1 MHPPVP
7 EPARE
12 PRHTKFWPKGLPRSL
27 SFPATSL
34 YVNLGAPRASMTAGW
49 SRSVRLSEDPAQR
62 IVGAHSLRGNAAF
75 ELFPNR
81 LFLEGSA
88 DYDIRNDTLW
98 QMRAQARYQVQCCGL
113 LVEYIRYNWNGR
125 DEKQWR
131 FNLELENIGSIGS
144 FLGAGRGSG
153 SYR

>member
-1 MHPPVP
+1 
-7 EPARE
+7 
-12 PRHTKFWPKGLPRSL
+12 
-27 SFPATSL
+27 
-34 YVNLGAPRASMTAGW
+34 
-49 SRSVRLSEDPAQR
+49 
-62 IVGAHSLRGNAAF
+62 
-75 ELFPNR
+75 
-81 LFLEGSA
+81 
-88 DYDIRNDTLW
+88 
-98 QMRAQARYQVQCCGL
+98 MRAQARYQVQCCGL